1 MLSMSELDRFTDL
14 AFMQGDFKK
23 VNTSPSQ
30 TALSNWMWFIKY
42 PLSLHLNFKPE
53 SPSISFKSGTAVHQY
68 FQNILTGK
76 MKIGDVEKQYKLMFD
91 NFTFIEKEKVK
102 GQFIL
107 KIIKKM
113 VENHLQMLM
122 EISGNY
128 MKDWE
133 VEVSFSNWYNDK
145 YMGQTLNLATEGAI
159 DCRNQPLKIFTEHKN
174 RFPTV
179 YLSSAKKHKGKEV
192 WNSRKP
198 SKLKSPQF
206 THLIAIAVYSQH
218 LGKEYQPA
226 ILYCD
231 EDGVM
236 LFNQHNCEDLTQEGL
251 KYYFNKFIQINIQRQ
266 EMLRMA
272 DGSIK
277 KLACMVGVDWSEIK
291 RSKDN
296 IFLSHIQE
304 EDMQKMERFY
314 DGL

>member
-1 MLSMSELDRFTDL
+1 
-14 AFMQGDFKK
+14 
-23 VNTSPSQ
+23 
-30 TALSNWMWFIKY
+30 
-42 PLSLHLNFKPE
+42 
-53 SPSISFKSGTAVHQY
+53 
-68 FQNILTGK
+68 
-76 MKIGDVEKQYKLMFD
+76 
-91 NFTFIEKEKVK
+91 
-102 GQFIL
+102 
-107 KIIKKM
+107 
-113 VENHLQMLM
+113 
-122 EISGNY
+122 
-128 MKDWE
+128 
-133 VEVSFSNWYNDK
+133 
-145 YMGQTLNLATEGAI
+145 MGQTLNLATEGAI

-206 THLIAIAVYSQH
+206 THLIAMAVYSQH